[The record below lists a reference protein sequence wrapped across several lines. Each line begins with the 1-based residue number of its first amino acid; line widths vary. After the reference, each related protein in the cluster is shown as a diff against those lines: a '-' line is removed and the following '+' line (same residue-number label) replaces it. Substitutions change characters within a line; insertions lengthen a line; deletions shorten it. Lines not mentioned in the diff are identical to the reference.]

1 MNKWNH
7 GTLKCHDKLCCD
19 CEPNLVTFRH
29 HLLFRHH
36 ISSEHTHT
44 FPQPP
49 ALNVQTFQIILLF
62 IPPSISLSWCSVVDV
77 KLTPLGGTR
86 LWHHTCQQP
95 EVSLGKIVVYEAQ
108 DSQSFLQKSQQS
120 CSLLLQWEKKG
131 NGISKCCE
139 QDSNWYRHSSCTNR
153 YATALAQQLTDFNQY
168 QCYIMQKSDKD
179 HTTNNRL
186 LFCTYTSSYLQL
198 HPETQTSEL
207 PGMLQAF
214 VSVGFSIHEW
224 SCCPV
229 SGCSEET
236 LRWLKSTHTLV
247 LKQHLPWQSLL

>member
-1 MNKWNH
+1 MRLWSVTINYY
-7 GTLKCHDKLCCD
+7 
-19 CEPNLVTFRH
+19 EANLVTFRH

-86 LWHHTCQQP
+86 LWHHTWQQP

-120 CSLLLQWEKKG
+120 CSLLLQIHTKDSEKNGGMGSG
-131 NGISKCCE
+131 NVASRIQTCIFYMS
-139 QDSNWYRHSSCTNR
+139 
-153 YATALAQQLTDFNQY
+153 ATAHALTARPRLW
-168 QCYIMQKSDKD
+168 
-179 HTTNNRL
+179 HNNN
-186 LFCTYTSSYLQL
+186 
-198 HPETQTSEL
+198 
-207 PGMLQAF
+207 
-214 VSVGFSIHEW
+214 
-224 SCCPV
+224 
-229 SGCSEET
+229 
-236 LRWLKSTHTLV
+236 
-247 LKQHLPWQSLL
+247 

>member
-1 MNKWNH
+1 MYECVFKIYHHDMNKWNH
-7 GTLKCHDKLCCD
+7 GTLKCHNKLYCD

-95 EVSLGKIVVYEAQ
+95 EVSLGKIVVYQAQ

-120 CSLLLQWEKKG
+120 CSLLLQWEKKE
-131 NGISKCCE
+131 NGISVASRI
-139 QDSNWYRHSSCTNR
+139 QTSI
-153 YATALAQQLTDFNQY
+153 ATAHALTA
-168 QCYIMQKSDKD
+168 MPRLW
-179 HTTNNRL
+179 HNN
-186 LFCTYTSSYLQL
+186 
-198 HPETQTSEL
+198 
-207 PGMLQAF
+207 
-214 VSVGFSIHEW
+214 
-224 SCCPV
+224 
-229 SGCSEET
+229 
-236 LRWLKSTHTLV
+236 
-247 LKQHLPWQSLL
+247 